1 MSTLRV
7 FLFFQTFDLDA
18 DMLFLSATRLFHSS
32 FRALLCNIC
41 TIMRLECECLFNTG
55 FDGDTDDDQLLL
67 RDG

>member
-18 DMLFLSATRLFHSS
+18 DMLFLSAAWLFHSS
-32 FRALLCNIC
+32 FTALLCNMC

-55 FDGDTDDDQLLL
+55 FDGDTDGDHLLL